1 MFVRSNNASRPVV
14 AFVAFRPGKGPR
26 EASSGRTGDA
36 VGVQSIASSSSSS
49 RSRGRISASRD
60 CDAGIW
66 EGSDG
71 GGDEDEGDDNDGWE
85 KVAGLREVWPKTGP
99 DACHVRRGIG
109 AEERE
114 RLSSSVGGSRLWPLG
129 CELDDDVFAFVAL
142 LVVVKLGGGVS
153 EMREEALVVGV
164 PAREVEES
172 IRRTAGA

>member
-1 MFVRSNNASRPVV
+1 M
-14 AFVAFRPGKGPR
+14 
-26 EASSGRTGDA
+26 
-36 VGVQSIASSSSSS
+36 
-49 RSRGRISASRD
+49 
-60 CDAGIW
+60 
-66 EGSDG
+66 
-71 GGDEDEGDDNDGWE
+71 
-85 KVAGLREVWPKTGP
+85 AGLREVWPKTGP

-114 RLSSSVGGSRLWPLG
+114 RLSSSVGGSRPWPWPLG

-142 LVVVKLGGGVS
+142 LVVVKLGGGVW